1 MGGLLARDMTPEAMV
16 AHYNTGGKIS
26 DIMRVTGKDYETVI
40 RTLKAHGAE
49 LKAGGHG
56 RG

>member
-1 MGGLLARDMTPEAMV
+1 MSGLLARNMTPEAMA

-26 DIMRVTGKDYETVI
+26 DIMRVTGKNYETVI
-40 RTLKAHGAE
+40 RALKEHGAE